1 MAFIERLSLIQHIV
15 RVNTGYDH
23 WWLSMMNDF
32 EDTGFTWIII
42 TIDSKN
48 HNVVKMINL
57 TSEMISE
64 NYEYKISQIPNRI
77 SLWFN
82 FTLNMSKW
90 L

>member
-1 MAFIERLSLIQHIV
+1 
-15 RVNTGYDH
+15 
-23 WWLSMMNDF
+23 MMNDF

-64 NYEYKISQIPNRI
+64 NYEYEISQIPNRI
-77 SLWFN
+77 SL
-82 FTLNMSKW
+82 
-90 L
+90 

>member
-1 MAFIERLSLIQHIV
+1 
-15 RVNTGYDH
+15 
-23 WWLSMMNDF
+23 MMNDF

-77 SLWFN
+77 SL
-82 FTLNMSKW
+82 
-90 L
+90 